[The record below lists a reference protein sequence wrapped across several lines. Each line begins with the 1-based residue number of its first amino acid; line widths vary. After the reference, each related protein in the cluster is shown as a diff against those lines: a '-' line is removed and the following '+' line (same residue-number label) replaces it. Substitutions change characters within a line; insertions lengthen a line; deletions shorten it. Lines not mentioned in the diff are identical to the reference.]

1 MITYMLDQLHY
12 PIKRFLFLLFFVS
25 CVLSAFQFV
34 NSIQTA
40 NRRRKSDRW
49 RKSVLT
55 EFHTIMRFIQYDLI
69 KAFNFVVSCM
79 IDRFE
84 CKFIAGGEHC
94 ECFYLE
100 KSFTGFPQ
108 LIANL
113 GLSDRE
119 MNFQLHIERLHS
131 FFSSARRA
139 RHRVC

>member
-1 MITYMLDQLHY
+1 MLDKLHY

-84 CKFIAGGEHC
+84 CKFIAAGGYC

-100 KSFTGFPQ
+100 KLFTGFP
-108 LIANL
+108 
-113 GLSDRE
+113 R
-119 MNFQLHIERLHS
+119 
-131 FFSSARRA
+131 
-139 RHRVC
+139 